1 MNIKSAALAAL
12 LVTAAMGSVPA
23 LAATPL
29 YATPE
34 AAAAACGADE
44 VVWVDLDRGKFYH
57 KNQANFAKGNNGG
70 YACAKAA
77 HSQYRESHD

>member
-1 MNIKSAALAAL
+1 MKIVSAALGSAL
-12 LVTAAMGSVPA
+12 LATMAFAPA
-23 LAATPL
+23 IAATPL
-29 YATPE
+29 FASEPAATQ
-34 AAAAACGADE
+34 ACGSDE

-57 KNQANFAKGNNGG
+57 KAQASFGKGNNGG